1 MNNEIEDLEESPGDD
16 TSGRSGPAYP
26 EVPASA
32 VEPKRP
38 ISESDPAPA
47 QAKRKTK
54 AGASTRKRR
63 KRFVL

>member
-1 MNNEIEDLEESPGDD
+1 MNNEIEDLEGSPGDE
-16 TSGRSGPAYP
+16 TSRRLGPAHP

-38 ISESDPAPA
+38 VSGCDPAPT

>member
-1 MNNEIEDLEESPGDD
+1 MNNEIEHLEGSPGDE
-16 TSGRSGPAYP
+16 TLTRHGPEDP

-32 VEPKRP
+32 VERKRP
-38 ISESDPAPA
+38 ASGNDSAPA
-47 QAKRKTK
+47 QRKRKTQ